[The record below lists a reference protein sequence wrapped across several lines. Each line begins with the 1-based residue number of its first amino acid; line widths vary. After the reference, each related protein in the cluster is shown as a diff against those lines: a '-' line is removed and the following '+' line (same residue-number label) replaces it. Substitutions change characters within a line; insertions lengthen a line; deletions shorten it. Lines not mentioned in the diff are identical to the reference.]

1 MEEACIKDF
10 VDVIRKFDNIEVV
23 QISWKNLAWII
34 SEVLRVALISKK
46 VSVKEVALLEDPQS
60 EKCE

>member
-1 MEEACIKDF
+1 VEEACINDF